1 MLADSRIQQ
10 SPNDD
15 IDLIVLVEKSVSFF
29 RKYFWIFIS
38 ATILGIAAG
47 IFMFKWLPNVYK
59 SKLVLHSFILTN
71 PEQMQIVS
79 NWNALLGNGEYAA
92 LARVFNVSEETLK
105 PLKRIKAE
113 EIQKVFTSENPN
125 GFYIEVTV
133 SDNSVLDELQ
143 KGILHGLRNSE
154 YINAKLRQRRADLGE
169 MIRKT
174 EEEIRRID
182 TTRSLLDGMLR
193 GKSNSSSAMI
203 VDAGSINRQWL
214 EVNERLLGFK
224 AELQFADAV
233 QVLQSF
239 SRFEKPSGPKLIP
252 WIVIG
257 LVLFLGLAFAY
268 ATIRT
273 IRHRIALRAKMHP
286 VN

>member
-239 SRFEKPSGPKLIP
+239 SRFEKPSGPELIP

-268 ATIRT
+268 ATIST

>member
-71 PEQMQIVS
+71 PEPMQIVS

-268 ATIRT
+268 ATIST
-273 IRHRIALRAKMHP
+273 IRHRI
-286 VN
+286 

>member
-1 MLADSRIQQ
+1 MLAESRIQQ

-268 ATIRT
+268 ATIST

>member
-79 NWNALLGNGEYAA
+79 NWNALLVNGEYAA

-268 ATIRT
+268 ATIST

>member
-79 NWNALLGNGEYAA
+79 NWNALLGNGEYAT
-92 LARVFNVSEETLK
+92 LARAFNVSEETLK

-133 SDNSVLDELQ
+133 SDNTVLDELQ

-154 YINAKLRQRRADLGE
+154 YIKAKLSQRRADLGE

-193 GKSNSSSAMI
+193 GKTNSSSAMI

-214 EVNERLLGFK
+214 EVNERLLGYK

-239 SRFEKPSGPKLIP
+239 SRFEKPTGPKLIP

-268 ATIRT
+268 ATIST

>member
-268 ATIRT
+268 ATIST